1 MNLTRINSMGRV
13 KQWGM
18 AIDEACEEAV
28 LENHSEEEQFNA
40 AARILR
46 AYGWPVT
53 EKDVKQG
60 LRKALDK

>member
-1 MNLTRINSMGRV
+1 MGRV

-18 AIDEACEEAV
+18 AIDEACQEAV
-28 LENHSEEEQFNA
+28 LENHSEEEQLNA

-60 LRKALDK
+60 LRKAFDK

>member
-1 MNLTRINSMGRV
+1 MGRV

-18 AIDEACEEAV
+18 AIDEACQEAV
-28 LENHSEEEQFNA
+28 LENHSEEEQLNA

-46 AYGWPVT
+46 AEGWPVT

-60 LRKALDK
+60 LKKVLDK

>member
-1 MNLTRINSMGRV
+1 MGRV

-18 AIDEACEEAV
+18 AIDEACKEAV
-28 LENHSEEEQFNA
+28 LENHSEEEQFDA

-46 AYGWPVT
+46 ADGWPVT

>member
-1 MNLTRINSMGRV
+1 MGRV

-18 AIDEACEEAV
+18 AIDEACQEAV

-46 AYGWPVT
+46 AEGWPVT

-60 LRKALDK
+60 LKKVLDK